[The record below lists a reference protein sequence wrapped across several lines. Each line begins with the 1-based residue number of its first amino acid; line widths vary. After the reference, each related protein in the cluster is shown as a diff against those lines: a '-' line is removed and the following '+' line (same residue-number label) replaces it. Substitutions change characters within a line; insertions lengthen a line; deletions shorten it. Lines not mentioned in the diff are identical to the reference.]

1 MNVLT
6 VERLNRTLLLRQGLL
21 ERVPR
26 PIPVVI
32 ERMGGIQNQYAPNGY
47 IALWSRVSGF
57 RREHLTRALRER
69 RVIQATLMRGTIH
82 LVSARDYHP
91 MAAGVRRAQR
101 DWWSRIARSRGLDDV
116 SYADVAGAVTEL
128 LSTGPLRRDEIL
140 AGLAGKGFRREHWE
154 GVAHH
159 LDLVRVPPSGTWERR
174 RADLYALGAAWI
186 GDGRASEEEGLR
198 LLIRRYLGGFGPAP
212 LADIAAW
219 AGVPVTDLEPVAE
232 RMRLRPFADEG
243 GGSLVDLPGAP
254 LAEAGIVAP
263 PRFLPTWDAML
274 LAHARRTA
282 VLSEEYRP
290 VVFTSKNPP
299 SVPTFIVDGRVAG
312 WWRHEGNRIRVEPFA
327 PIPTRV
333 MREVEGEAEGLAA
346 LHAP

>member
-1 MNVLT
+1 VNVLT

-26 PIPVVI
+26 PIPAVI

-140 AGLAGKGFRREHWE
+140 AGLAGQGFQGSTGREWRTTSTWCGSLLRGHGSAGAPTSTPSAPPGSATVARR
-154 GVAHH
+154 
-159 LDLVRVPPSGTWERR
+159 RR
-174 RADLYALGAAWI
+174 RA
-186 GDGRASEEEGLR
+186 
-198 LLIRRYLGGFGPAP
+198 FGC
-212 LADIAAW
+212 
-219 AGVPVTDLEPVAE
+219 
-232 RMRLRPFADEG
+232 
-243 GGSLVDLPGAP
+243 
-254 LAEAGIVAP
+254 
-263 PRFLPTWDAML
+263 
-274 LAHARRTA
+274 
-282 VLSEEYRP
+282 
-290 VVFTSKNPP
+290 
-299 SVPTFIVDGRVAG
+299 
-312 WWRHEGNRIRVEPFA
+312 
-327 PIPTRV
+327 
-333 MREVEGEAEGLAA
+333 
-346 LHAP
+346 